1 MLPHWIVSPERRGLF
16 DNDDAFFKRVIKSSQ
31 ILKRTRE
38 EIAHIEEE
46 DRAANQ
52 VFQINMQVFRF
63 QKNGPGC

>member
-1 MLPHWIVSPERRGLF
+1 MTMRFSNEGYKKVR
-16 DNDDAFFKRVIKSSQ
+16 Q

-52 VFQINMQVFRF
+52 VFQINMQVFPVSKEWPR
-63 QKNGPGC
+63 GVE